1 MTSKWEIRVSGFRMR
16 RKGIIED
23 RVINVDLI
31 NNESK
36 FDVSLIIAINYYLWN
51 DS

>member
-1 MTSKWEIRVSGFRMR
+1 MTSKWESRVSEFLIG
-16 RKGIIED
+16 RKDIIED